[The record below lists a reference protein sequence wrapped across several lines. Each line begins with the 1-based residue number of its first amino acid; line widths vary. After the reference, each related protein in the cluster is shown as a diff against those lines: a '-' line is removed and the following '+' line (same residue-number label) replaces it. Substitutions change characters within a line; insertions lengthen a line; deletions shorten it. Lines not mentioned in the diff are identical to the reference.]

1 MLAGGMIFMLPIGIA
16 AQDGTVNDS
25 LSLTLDKA
33 IEIALSENPSVK
45 VADKEIEKV
54 DYSRKEAW
62 AGLIP
67 SISGEASYNRNVKKP
82 VIFLPEG
89 GFGGGAPGGGG
100 TNTIEMGSD
109 NSYTASVSAS
119 MPLFNMSL
127 FRNIQ
132 MTEIQMEQ
140 ALESARQSRVNM
152 VSEVRRA
159 YFNCLL
165 ANDSYQVMKRSV
177 KNARENY
184 ESTKSMFEQGAAAE
198 YDVIRAEVQL
208 RNLEPSLTDAKNGR
222 RVSTLM
228 LKILLGMDNKVF
240 LKFEDQLEAFN
251 NHIENMP
258 DHPQNDISNN
268 SELRLMEVQQL
279 QLDKQFDLT
288 RAQRFPTLS
297 AFLNYQY
304 QAQADNFE
312 FGDYNWVNPVVAGLQ
327 LRIPIFSGFSKS
339 YQEKQ
344 VQISME
350 QLEFQRE
357 NVTRQVT
364 ASVLNAFTSME
375 AAAERVESGKVAVR
389 QAERGFEI
397 AQTRYQAGAGTLLEL
412 NDAEVAMTQARL
424 NLNQARFDFLT
435 ARAEYEKVLGNNL
448 PGKLVER

>member
-1 MLAGGMIFMLPIGIA
+1 MLLCGIFFLLPFGVL
-16 AQDGTVNDS
+16 AQDGPGSDS

-33 IEIALSENPSVK
+33 IEIALSENPSIK
-45 VADKEIEKV
+45 VADKEIERV

-62 AGLIP
+62 AGMIP
-67 SISGEASYNRNVKKP
+67 SISGEGSYNRNVKKP

-89 GFGGGAPGGGG
+89 GFGGSAPGGGG
-100 TNTIEMGSD
+100 SNTIEIGSD
-109 NSYTASVSAS
+109 NSYTASLSAS
-119 MPLFNMSL
+119 MPLFNMAL
-127 FRNIQ
+127 FRSIQ
-132 MTEIQMEQ
+132 MTEIEMEQ

-165 ANDSYQVMKRSV
+165 ANDSYRVMKRSFE
-177 KNARENY
+177 NARENY

-208 RNLEPSLTDAKNGR
+208 RNLEPSLTEAKNGR
-222 RVSTLM
+222 KVSTLM
-228 LKILLGMDNKVF
+228 LKILLGMDNGVY
-240 LKFEDQLEAFN
+240 LKFEDKLEAFN
-251 NHIENMP
+251 NLIERMP
-258 DHPQNDISNN
+258 AHPQDDISNN
-268 SELRLMEVQQL
+268 SELRLLDIQGL

-312 FGDYNWVNPVVAGLQ
+312 FGQYNWVNPVVAGLQ
-327 LRIPIFSGFSKS
+327 LQIPIFSGFSKS

-350 QLEFQRE
+350 QLEFQRD
-357 NVTRQVT
+357 NVARQVT

-389 QAERGFEI
+389 QAERGFKI
-397 AQTRYQAGAGTLLEL
+397 SQTRYQAGAGTLLEL

-424 NLNQARFDFLT
+424 NLNQARFDFLS

-448 PGKLVER
+448 PEG